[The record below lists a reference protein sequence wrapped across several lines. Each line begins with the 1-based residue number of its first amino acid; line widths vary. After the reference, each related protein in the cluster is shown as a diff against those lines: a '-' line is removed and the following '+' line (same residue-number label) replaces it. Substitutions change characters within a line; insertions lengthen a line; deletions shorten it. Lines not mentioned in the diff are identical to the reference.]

1 METTYEAIENAGVS
15 LQTLKGSD
23 TSVHVGAYA
32 TEWVRQSY
40 LPQFISHWQGKFWA
54 RGLQGYVKNPLTS
67 YDRLWCCNP
76 L

>member
-32 TEWVRQSY
+32 TE
-40 LPQFISHWQGKFWA
+40 
-54 RGLQGYVKNPLTS
+54 
-67 YDRLWCCNP
+67 
-76 L
+76 